1 MTDSPTIDNYIAQA
15 REALCNISI
24 PYSEYLPL
32 YTSVEDPSLQHYF
45 SKAQSII
52 VASYRHMNAIVNKG
66 SDHYHADESRQLYT
80 CINSIKWL
88 RDKLLNSSH
97 EFQISPDYDE
107 VFEHTLDFLV
117 TSGGSKIPSD
127 WGIVDLPLKICIFM
141 MTSTV
146 EINHPG
152 TEMIYSNCTKVGSGS
167 FATVYK
173 TFDNFLNH
181 YIAIKEANA
190 NLEEKEIKRFENE
203 FKLLDNLDSPYIVD
217 VYSYNANK
225 KSYTMEYMP
234 YNFDKY
240 NELHNPSPEIRRKI
254 ALQILSALE
263 YIISKGLFHRDLSPN
278 NVLIRDY
285 EDGSVVAKLSDF
297 GLVKNPDFQLTKFDT
312 NPKGTFIAPELSSGH
327 ISFKQYSIKQEVYA
341 LTRLLFFIV
350 TGQYAP
356 DKNTPS
362 HLQKAYN
369 AGTHNDQDQ
378 RPDNIATVKGLFF
391 PMKK

>member
-15 REALCNISI
+15 REALYPISI

-32 YTSVEDPSLQHYF
+32 YTNVEDPSLQHYF

-97 EFQISPDYDE
+97 EFQVSPYYDE
-107 VFEHTLDFLV
+107 TFEHTLDFLV
-117 TSGGSKIPSD
+117 TSGGSKIPSV
-127 WGIVDLPLKICIFM
+127 WEIVDLPLKICIFIM
-141 MTSTV
+141 NSTV
-146 EINHPG
+146 EINHLG

-173 TFDNFLNH
+173 AFDNFLNRD
-181 YIAIKEANA
+181 IAIKEANA
-190 NLEEKEIKRFENE
+190 DLEEKEIKRFANE
-203 FKLLDNLDSPYIVD
+203 FTQLSKLESPYIVD
-217 VYSYNANK
+217 VYSYNADKNC
-225 KSYTMEYMP
+225 YTMEYMP
-234 YNFDKY
+234 YNFYTY
-240 NELHNPSPEIRRKI
+240 NELHDLNPEIRRKI
-254 ALQILSALE
+254 ALQILSASE

-285 EDGSVVAKLSDF
+285 EDGSIVAKLSDF
-297 GLVKNPDFQLTKFDT
+297 GLVKNPDFKITSLDT
-312 NPKGTFIAPELSSGH
+312 NPKGTFIAPELISGH
-327 ISFKQYSIKQEVYA
+327 TPFKQYSIKQEVYA
-341 LTRLLFFIV
+341 LTRLLFFII

-356 DKNTPS
+356 DEQTPTY
-362 HLQKAYN
+362 LRKAYN
-369 AGTHNDQDQ
+369 TGTHSDPDQ
-378 RPDNIATVKGLFF
+378 RPVNIATVKSLFF
-391 PMKK
+391 PMNK